1 MKNRILI
8 TGDSGHIG
16 GELAKSLA
24 SKYDIVGISRSSGFD
39 ITLVDS
45 IATLKGSLNIII
57 HCAASFLDDTIDSM
71 LQNEM
76 VNSIGTLNICK
87 LAAEK
92 HCKHFIY
99 ISSISALNDYK
110 SDLNNSYGISKRH
123 GEDNVRQFCE
133 HNKIAYTILRFSQIY
148 DNEKKAI
155 KHQQMLYRL
164 IELIAENREVV
175 LYGENNPL
183 RNYIHID
190 DVVEIIKRVV
200 ALNLAGEYYCVHPKS
215 ETILGLIKKIGNVMK
230 TEPVV
235 RIDLS
240 RENIKDIFL
249 PEDWSLYKMIN
260 YYPVVDLNDGI
271 KRIVCTCYEKV

>member
-24 SKYDIVGISRSSGFD
+24 SKYDIVGISRNSGFD

-92 HCKHFIY
+92 HCKPHYAGYRARWLYNEPYHCRFA
-99 ISSISALNDYK
+99 ISPQ
-110 SDLNNSYGISKRH
+110 G
-123 GEDNVRQFCE
+123 
-133 HNKIAYTILRFSQIY
+133 
-148 DNEKKAI
+148 
-155 KHQQMLYRL
+155 
-164 IELIAENREVV
+164 
-175 LYGENNPL
+175 
-183 RNYIHID
+183 
-190 DVVEIIKRVV
+190 
-200 ALNLAGEYYCVHPKS
+200 
-215 ETILGLIKKIGNVMK
+215 
-230 TEPVV
+230 
-235 RIDLS
+235 
-240 RENIKDIFL
+240 
-249 PEDWSLYKMIN
+249 
-260 YYPVVDLNDGI
+260 
-271 KRIVCTCYEKV
+271 